1 MNRTTPPGP
10 RAVVGRRRLLQ
21 LSLGSAAGL
30 GLGALTGC
38 GLVQNTPAGTAGG
51 GPDDRTIRMI
61 VTESAPYQEST
72 KIAQRLLKE
81 QGWDLQPTYV
91 TDIIQPNLAVS
102 HGEYDVNYFQHVAY
116 LKQFNEDKGLDIVPL
131 FYVYSGPGGIW
142 SAEYGSV
149 EELPDGARIAIPV
162 DTANNGR
169 ALVLLRDA
177 GLIELA
183 DKNVIHT
190 STADITANPKGFQ
203 FVEVDQQSLAH
214 TYPDVD
220 AGFLIARMAAEIG
233 LTEEDAIA
241 FEKEQDQAPF
251 RILVGA
257 RRDFVDSEKARALQ
271 QAYQS
276 PEVRAW
282 FEGYL
287 GGILPTPWDAD
298 PQADYDALD

>member
-38 GLVQNTPAGTAGG
+38 GLVQDTPAGTAGG

-102 HGEYDVNYFQHVAY
+102 NGEYDVNYFQHVAY

-142 SAEYGSV
+142 SAEYGLS
-149 EELPDGARIAIPV
+149 
-162 DTANNGR
+162 
-169 ALVLLRDA
+169 
-177 GLIELA
+177 LIH
-183 DKNVIHT
+183 I
-190 STADITANPKGFQ
+190 
-203 FVEVDQQSLAH
+203 
-214 TYPDVD
+214 
-220 AGFLIARMAAEIG
+220 
-233 LTEEDAIA
+233 
-241 FEKEQDQAPF
+241 
-251 RILVGA
+251 
-257 RRDFVDSEKARALQ
+257 
-271 QAYQS
+271 
-276 PEVRAW
+276 
-282 FEGYL
+282 
-287 GGILPTPWDAD
+287 
-298 PQADYDALD
+298 